1 MTPALYRLCQTKQRL
16 FRVAKRTHAADDWK
30 KYSQYRNKCTNEF
43 RKIKSNYYN
52 KQCCDIEREKYGSHR
67 WWRAVKK
74 VTGIS
79 SLSHPLP
86 ELHDGNKIVSDE
98 RAKADLL
105 AKYFSA
111 QCTTDDG
118 LTGLADYDGAPF
130 PLKQGHPEF
139 HFTPVTEELVLRKLQ
154 CLSTNKSTSD
164 RFITN
169 RLMRECAPFIHSSL
183 TYLFNL
189 SISTNRFPTEFK
201 QAIVTPLFK
210 NRGSSNNPSNY
221 RPVSLLSTIGKV
233 LDDIQSAR
241 LLKYFLQEKL
251 ISTHQFGFLPFRST
265 VLQLLYIMEKWL
277 SAKAGGKHV
286 YAR

>member
-1 MTPALYRLCQTKQRL
+1 MEVTEGGVLL
-16 FRVAKRTHAADDWK
+16 
-30 KYSQYRNKCTNEF
+30 
-43 RKIKSNYYN
+43 RKN
-52 KQCCDIEREKYGSHR
+52 
-67 WWRAVKK
+67 
-74 VTGIS
+74 TFIS
-79 SLSHPLP
+79 SPSRPLP
-86 ELHDGNKIVSDE
+86 ELYDGNKIVSDE
-98 RAKADLL
+98 LAKADLL

-118 LTGLADYDGAPF
+118 LTGLADYDGAPGF

-154 CLSTNKSTSD
+154 CLSTNKSTSY
-164 RFITN
+164 RFIRN

-210 NRGSSNNPSNY
+210 NRGSWNNPSKY

-233 LDDIQSAR
+233 LDDIQSAI

-251 ISTHQFGFLPFRST
+251 ISTYHFEFLPFRST
-265 VLQLLYIMEKWL
+265 VLQLLYIMEKRL
-277 SAKAGGKHV
+277 EANMFTLFF
-286 YAR
+286 RTF